1 MVDSASDQ
9 VMVDAQV
16 VSANGVEA
24 SGEEASGEEASDEEV
39 SDAEAS
45 DEEGEWHLEL
55 RRSAERRLPS
65 GRAGDVRV
73 ER

>member
-1 MVDSASDQ
+1 MVDSASNE
-9 VMVDAQV
+9 VVDAQG

-24 SGEEASGEEASDEEV
+24 SCEEASDVEVSDVEV

-45 DEEGEWHLEL
+45 NEEGGWHLEL
-55 RRSAERRLPS
+55 RRSVERRLLS
-65 GRAGDVRV
+65 SRVGDVRV

>member
-1 MVDSASDQ
+1 
-9 VMVDAQV
+9 MVDAQG

-24 SGEEASGEEASDEEV
+24 SDEEASGEEASDVEVSDEEG

-65 GRAGDVRV
+65 GRVGDVRV